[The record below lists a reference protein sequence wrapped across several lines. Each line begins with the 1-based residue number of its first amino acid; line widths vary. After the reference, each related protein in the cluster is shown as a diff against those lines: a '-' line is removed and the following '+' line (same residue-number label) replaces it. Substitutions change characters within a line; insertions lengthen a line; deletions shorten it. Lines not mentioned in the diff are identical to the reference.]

1 MELDISGILER
12 QTCNEISI
20 GVGVEF
26 SLIQREQELVDL
38 SFIY

>member
-20 GVGVEF
+20 GVEF